1 MRSTQNKHLATKSW
15 LAAKFNII
23 LMNLKKRRYEI
34 QDCEDFQSCR
44 TFIAEKSAIHLI
56 LDIKTVKAGELKIK
70 LSFNLLEPI
79 MTKQQSIG

>member
-1 MRSTQNKHLATKSW
+1 MVTKSW

-34 QDCEDFQSCR
+34 QDCEDFRPCR

>member
-1 MRSTQNKHLATKSW
+1 
-15 LAAKFNII
+15 
-23 LMNLKKRRYEI
+23 MNLKKRRYEI

-56 LDIKTVKAGELKIK
+56 PDIKTVKAGELKIK

>member
-1 MRSTQNKHLATKSW
+1 MVTKSW
-15 LAAKFNII
+15 LAAKFNLI
-23 LMNLKKRRYEI
+23 LMNLKERRYEI